1 MRIDVRQEGALV
13 VLELHGEV
21 RIGEPTNLLRGRF
34 KELLE
39 AGGRRFVFD
48 MRGVPWLD
56 SSGLGEVFACH
67 KRAREKGG
75 AVKLVLTGKPCSLFT
90 ITQLDRILEIF
101 PDPQAALASCA
112 DEPAGD

>member
-1 MRIDVRQEGALV
+1 MKIDVRHEGSIV

-21 RIGEPTNLLRGRF
+21 RIGEPSNLLRARF
-34 KELLE
+34 KDLLE
-39 AGGRRFVFD
+39 AGGRHFVFD
-48 MRGVPWLD
+48 MRAVPWLD

-67 KRAREKGG
+67 KRARERGG

-101 PDPQAALASCA
+101 SDPQVALASFP
-112 DEPAGD
+112 DGR